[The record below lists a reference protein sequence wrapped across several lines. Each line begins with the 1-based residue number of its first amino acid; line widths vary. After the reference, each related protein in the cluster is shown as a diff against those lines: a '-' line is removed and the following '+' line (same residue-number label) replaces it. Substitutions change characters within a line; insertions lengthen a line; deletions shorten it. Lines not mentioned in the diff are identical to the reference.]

1 MFPSGFVSSLGPR
14 EAQAQR
20 AGRTGQSRL
29 WPFKSELALVV
40 QEAGGGGTEQRAA
53 RCPLTRPLIRC
64 EFLCS
69 WRGEAR

>member
-1 MFPSGFVSSLGPR
+1 MFPSGFVSFLGPR

-53 RCPLTRPLIRC
+53 RCP
-64 EFLCS
+64 
-69 WRGEAR
+69 